1 MAAVMTGLVLLLLL
15 LLLLLLYCDNVYDL
29 SGYWLQ
35 NLLNLID
42 PAMS

>member
-15 LLLLLLYCDNVYDL
+15 LLLLLYRDNVYDL

-35 NLLNLID
+35 NLLKLID